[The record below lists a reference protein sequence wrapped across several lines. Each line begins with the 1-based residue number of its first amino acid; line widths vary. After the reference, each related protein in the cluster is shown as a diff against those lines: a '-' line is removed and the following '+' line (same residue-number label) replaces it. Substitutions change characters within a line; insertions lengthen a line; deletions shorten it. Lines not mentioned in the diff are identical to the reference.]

1 MEAFV
6 VKNTMSRKCHINA
19 IWLPCRCAKA
29 GTCSSRSRLGND
41 TDPTNQ
47 PMPQAKSI
55 ISTLAVAALLT
66 TVPPTWADESDIL
79 LKVLVRKG
87 VLTEN
92 EATAVKGE
100 VAKEK
105 EKQAKLAAKNAP
117 GSLGSPGGLASKL
130 DISKSVETLKLG
142 GDLRLRYQ
150 YDDKDAQFEPGLAV
164 NNGQHRSTNSNQ
176 RSRWRFRLRLDGEAK
191 LSENWTAGVQL
202 QTNNASDS
210 GNQDFKDGFSDYNIY
225 ISKAFLRWQNDW
237 MTVSGGKFDNPFYTT
252 DLVWDPDINPN
263 GLAERIDLL
272 KLLAGAPENSLAKDG
287 KTLAPA
293 MASPWELSFVAGQ
306 FIFDDNPE
314 SLPDND
320 NSTDAYIFE
329 TQLIAS
335 YKFGNGAKLTLAPGW
350 FFANAASVSDV
361 INANSFVDH
370 GTLSGANR
378 DLNILLLPG
387 DVSFTLAG
395 IKTKVLW
402 DFAYNIEG
410 RKRAENILGLT
421 YLANN
426 HGQRSDDGVI
436 DPDDKRSK
444 HSAVDDLAFLVG
456 FQLGENKKKG
466 DWSFRADYRQ
476 TGIAALDPNLNDD
489 DFALGELNTRGF
501 HFVLGYNLTDFA
513 TFSVRY
519 DQAWNLRQEL
529 YGGEVTGGNAI
540 GDSNAIRSLFVDL
553 MVKF

>member
-1 MEAFV
+1 M
-6 VKNTMSRKCHINA
+6 
-19 IWLPCRCAKA
+19 L
-29 GTCSSRSRLGND
+29 
-41 TDPTNQ
+41 
-47 PMPQAKSI
+47 QAKYVV
-55 ISTLAVAALLT
+55 STLAVAALLN
-66 TVPPTWADESDIL
+66 TVPQTWADESDVL

-87 VLTEN
+87 ILTEK
-92 EATAVKGE
+92 EAVAVKGE

-105 EKQAKLAAKNAP
+105 EKQAKIAVQNAP
-117 GSLGSPGGLASKL
+117 VSSVPAAGSTGGLASKL
-130 DISKSVETLKLG
+130 DLSKSVESLKLF

-150 YDDKDAQFEPGLAV
+150 NDDKDAQFEPGLAV

-176 RSRWRFRLRLDGEAK
+176 RSRWRFRLRLDA
-191 LSENWTAGVQL
+191 LVQLTDNWSAGVEL

-210 GNQDFKDGFSDYNIY
+210 GNQDFKDGFRDYDIY
-225 ISKAFLRWQNDW
+225 ISKAYLRWQNDW

-272 KLLAGAPENSLAKDG
+272 KLLSGAPDDGLGKDG

-293 MASPWELSFVAGQ
+293 SASPWELSLVAGQ

-320 NSTDAYIFE
+320 NSTDAYIFQ

-335 YKFGNGAKLTLAPGW
+335 YKFGHGAKITLAPAW
-350 FFANAASVSDV
+350 FVANAASVSDV

-378 DLNILLLPG
+378 DLNLLLLPG
-387 DVSFTLAG
+387 DVSFTMAG

-402 DFAYNIEG
+402 DFAYNFEG

-421 YLANN
+421 YLAND
-426 HGQRSDDGVI
+426 HGQSSDDGVS

-444 HSAVDDLAFLVG
+444 HSSVDDMAFLLG
-456 FQLGENKKKG
+456 FQLGENKKAG

-476 TGIAALDPNLNDD
+476 TGIAAIDPNLNDD

-501 HFVLGYNLTDFA
+501 HFILGYNITDFA

-519 DQAWNLRQEL
+519 DHAWNLRQEL

-540 GDSNAIRSLFVDL
+540 GDSNVIRSLFVDL